1 MPGPV
6 LPRELDGC
14 HVLALPARA
23 DVRTLAVAW
32 FAGAAW
38 EVLPLGADLPAV
50 AGVAGR
56 RPGQPPMS
64 FSSSPSRPGRLRLTA
79 RAGLVGPSFLPT
91 RAARAQGLPAQDLDL
106 YALDPQVSDPL
117 VLGWMTAAARRR
129 GGAVVSADRTQVI
142 APDPAASVDLTV
154 WTGTVLPSGNLVAAV
169 RPFLAGSRLGPV
181 EQGAGGAYLV
191 TSRFEF
197 DGALTLTASPATAV
211 PVAVAA
217 HPWGDRGP
225 WTYQVTWRPP
235 GPAEPSTDQPSRVH
249 LIARAR
255 VAPVIARATLA
266 VLRLAGGVVV
276 DGGGFPVEADEL
288 VERGT
293 TL

>member
-6 LPRELDGC
+6 LPSELDGC
-14 HVLALPARA
+14 HILALPARA
-23 DVRTLAVAW
+23 DVRALAVAW

-38 EVLPLGADLPAV
+38 EVLPLGGDPPAA
-50 AGVAGR
+50 AGAAGR
-56 RPGQPPMS
+56 RSGELS
-64 FSSSPSRPGRLRLTA
+64 TSSSRPGRLRLTA

-91 RAARAQGLPAQDLDL
+91 RAARAQGLPPQDLDL

-129 GGAVVSADRTQVI
+129 GGAVVSADRSQVI
-142 APDPAASVDLTV
+142 APDPAAAVDLTV
-154 WTGTVLPSGNLVAAV
+154 WTGAVLPSGDLVAAV
-169 RPFLAGSRLGPV
+169 RPLLAGSRLGRV
-181 EQGAGGAYLV
+181 EQAADGAYAV

-197 DGALTLTASPATAV
+197 DGALTLTASPAAAV
-211 PVAVAA
+211 PVAVAT

-225 WTYQVTWRPP
+225 WTYQVTWLPP
-235 GPAEPSTDQPSRVH
+235 GPAEPTDQPSRVH

-288 VERGT
+288 VQRGT